1 MPLIIC
7 AVFFAALFIFEAAWY
22 WAGISEEELAVTR
35 YERVEH
41 PLRLTS
47 DHYLDVLG

>member
-7 AVFFAALFIFEAAWY
+7 AALFAALFIFEIAWY
-22 WAGISEEELAVTR
+22 WAGIAEEEVAVTR
-35 YERVEH
+35 YEHVEH
-41 PLRLTS
+41 PLHLTS